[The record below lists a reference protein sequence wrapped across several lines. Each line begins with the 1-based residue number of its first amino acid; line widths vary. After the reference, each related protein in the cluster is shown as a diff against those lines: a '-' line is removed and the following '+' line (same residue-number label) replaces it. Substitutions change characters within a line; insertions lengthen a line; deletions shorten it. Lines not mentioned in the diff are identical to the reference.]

1 MKTRG
6 DLLWKANRSFRALF
20 VLATMIIVSSV
31 IASSFG
37 RAANEAQR
45 AAAACCPVVE
55 LRQYSLKPGQRDTLI
70 DIFDREF
77 IETQEAVGM
86 HIIGE
91 FRDEDN
97 PDHFVWL
104 RGFAD
109 MEARKQGLTAFYTG
123 PAWKTFGKRAAATM
137 IDSDNVLLLR
147 PSDPAQGFDDLPAS
161 RPPVNAEAPS
171 AYVIATIYH
180 LKASMAAAFPDFF
193 RREVR
198 PALRSNGIVPR
209 AAFETE
215 HAPNNYPALPIR
227 EGENV
232 YAWFASYDGPS
243 AYADALGRLERARGW
258 NDRKTKLQSFLDAPT
273 QVLRLRPTSRSL
285 LR

>member
-1 MKTRG
+1 M
-6 DLLWKANRSFRALF
+6 
-20 VLATMIIVSSV
+20 
-31 IASSFG
+31 
-37 RAANEAQR
+37 
-45 AAAACCPVVE
+45 VE
-55 LRQYSLKPGQRDTLI
+55 LRQYTLKPGQRDTLI

-86 HIIGE
+86 RVVGE

-109 MEARKQGLTAFYTG
+109 MDVRKQGLTAFYSG
-123 PAWKTFGKRAAATM
+123 PAWKTFGKQAAATM

-147 PSDPAQGFDDLPAS
+147 PSEPAQGFVDLPAS
-161 RPPVNAEAPS
+161 RPPVDAVAQPG
-171 AYVIATIYH
+171 YVIVTIYH
-180 LKASMAAAFPDFF
+180 LKPSTAAAFPNFF
-193 RREVR
+193 RAELR
-198 PALRSNGIVPR
+198 PALRAGGIVPR

-215 HAPNNYPALPIR
+215 HSANNYPALPIR

-232 YAWFASYDGPS
+232 YVWFASYES
-243 AYADALGRLERARGW
+243 SVAYADALGRLERARNW
-258 NDRKTKLQSFLDAPT
+258 NESKIKLQSFLDAPT
-273 QVLRLRPTSRSL
+273 QVLRLTPTVRSL